1 MQAVIRRGNRL
12 VCEAV
17 SDLVPQAGQTLV
29 KTLCCGIC
37 GSDLH
42 ALPYLDLMVE
52 AGARSGGASNLDPQK
67 DVVFGHE
74 FCAEVIEHGPGTEGR
89 FKPGTRVVSMPFLVT
104 ATGLELVGYSNTMP
118 GG

>member
-1 MQAVIRRGNRL
+1 MQAVIRRGQTL

-17 SDLVPQAGQTLV
+17 ADLVPQTGQTLV

-52 AGARSGGASNLDPQK
+52 SGARSGGASRSARP
-67 DVVFGHE
+67 VSRTSVF
-74 FCAEVIEHGPGTEGR
+74 PS
-89 FKPGTRVVSMPFLVT
+89 RV
-104 ATGLELVGYSNTMP
+104 NTLISA
-118 GG
+118 GVA